1 MAPFFRPLSETS
13 GRCLGTYQGGGE
25 DGEEH
30 AEAEDDTIAGG
41 LGEDGDAA
49 EEAVRMGMGTVSRGP
64 KFRENTGRVNRAKSE
79 FAIATW
85 QDAPEN
91 GCVRRCDWKITL
103 EGGGGGGVRVCLP
116 RLLDADASVVFE
128 VLGEAGGAFSDTG
141 QAVSVTGTGHGAL
154 NCGAMVGWRGGRA

>member
-1 MAPFFRPLSETS
+1 M
-13 GRCLGTYQGGGE
+13 GTYQGGGE

-49 EEAVRMGMGTVSRGP
+49 EEAVGMGMGTVSRGP

-91 GCVRRCDWKITL
+91 GCVRRCDWKIKL
-103 EGGGGGGVRVCLP
+103 EGGGCGGGCGCAYLDCLTQTP
-116 RLLDADASVVFE
+116 AS
-128 VLGEAGGAFSDTG
+128 FS
-141 QAVSVTGTGHGAL
+141 
-154 NCGAMVGWRGGRA
+154 